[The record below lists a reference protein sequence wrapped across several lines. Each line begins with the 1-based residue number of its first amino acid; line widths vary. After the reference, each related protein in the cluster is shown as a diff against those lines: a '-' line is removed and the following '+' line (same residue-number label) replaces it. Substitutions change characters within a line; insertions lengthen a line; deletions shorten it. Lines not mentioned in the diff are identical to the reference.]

1 MVGLRLLLA
10 PLLVAGL
17 HPLHTTLTEM
27 VEQPGGNRVTI
38 VVRAFSDDLSTAVHE
53 GTATSM
59 PLSEDSLMSR
69 YVRTRFSLRTAAG
82 VPVTL
87 SWIGRRTTGDLT
99 WITLEADVPGGLAGA
114 HLRNAIHN
122 ELFSDQVNIVQARLA
137 GRSASL
143 LFTAGD
149 GEKTVR

>member
-10 PLLVAGL
+10 PLLIAAL

-27 VEQPGGNRVTI
+27 VEQSGGKRVTI
-38 VVRAFSDDLSTAVHE
+38 VVRAFSDDLNAAARAGPASTAV
-53 GTATSM
+53 
-59 PLSEDSLMSR
+59 SEDSLMSR
-69 YVRTRFSLRTAAG
+69 YVRAHLGLRTAGG

-87 SWIGRRTTGDLT
+87 NWIGRRVTGDLT

-114 HLRNAIHN
+114 HLRNTIHN
-122 ELFSDQVNIVQARLA
+122 ELFSDQVNIVQARFA

-143 LFTAGD
+143 LFTGGD
-149 GEKTVR
+149 GEKTVQ